1 MKFDVLNRWTGS
13 VQFTAEI
20 ECAEDEVRSVKLGLA
35 VKWAFANGASL
46 DGARLDGARLDGASL
61 VGARLDGARL
71 DGASLDGAS
80 LDGARLDGA
89 SLVGARL
96 DGARLDGA
104 RLDGASLVGARLDGA
119 RLDGASLV
127 GARLDGARLDGA
139 SLVGAR
145 LDERALR
152 PIRAD
157 FFDILLRARNEVPAL
172 LVALREG
179 RIDGSTYTGACA
191 CLCGTI
197 ANVRHVNVETLDFR
211 DSDRPAE
218 VWFMAINQGDT
229 PETNTVAKITEGW
242 IEEFLAITSPAQE
255 PAAA

>member
-104 RLDGASLVGARLDGA
+104 SLVGARLD
-119 RLDGASLV
+119 

>member
-46 DGARLDGARLDGASL
+46 D
-61 VGARLDGARL
+61 
-71 DGASLDGAS
+71 
-80 LDGARLDGA
+80 
-89 SLVGARL
+89 
-96 DGARLDGA
+96 
-104 RLDGASLVGARLDGA
+104 
-119 RLDGASLV
+119 